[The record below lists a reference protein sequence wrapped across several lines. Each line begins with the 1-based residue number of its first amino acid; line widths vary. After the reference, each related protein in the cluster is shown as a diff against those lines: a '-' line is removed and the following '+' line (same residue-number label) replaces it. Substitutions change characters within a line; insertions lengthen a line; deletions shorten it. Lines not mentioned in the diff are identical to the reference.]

1 MDGIV
6 LVRPDAIMS
15 NNDISVRDEMGIVD
29 VLRST
34 ASYLISYYLTITRMS
49 AALSWPRRRL
59 FEAYL
64 ISLDAQAVMA
74 DD

>member
-1 MDGIV
+1 MSYMDGIV

-15 NNDISVRDEMGIVD
+15 NNDTSVRDEMGIVD

-34 ASYLISYYLTITRMS
+34 ASYLMSYYLTITYERGFELAKTS
-49 AALSWPRRRL
+49 AFRSLSRQFRR
-59 FEAYL
+59 
-64 ISLDAQAVMA
+64 SSC

>member
-34 ASYLISYYLTITRMS
+34 ASYLMSYYLTITYERGFELAKTS
-49 AALSWPRRRL
+49 CFQSLSHQFRR
-59 FEAYL
+59 
-64 ISLDAQAVMA
+64 SSCVMT